1 MVTDPP
7 DDEEPLA
14 RPYLAHD
21 LGRPS
26 SGPAEGA
33 GDADSA
39 PEHDVRPYL
48 VTAGRTASVTPL
60 ALEALVRITSRGR
73 DAQVAYEAAE
83 ILHFCRQPQSV
94 AEVSAHLGR
103 PVAVTR
109 VLVGDLVAA
118 NLLTIEASATRDVAD
133 DPAFIERLML
143 GVAGL

>member
-21 LGRPS
+21 LGQPS
-26 SGPAEGA
+26 SGPPEG
-33 GDADSA
+33 ADSA

-60 ALEALVRITSRGR
+60 ALEALVRITIRGR

-109 VLVGDLVAA
+109 VLVGDLVVAE
-118 NLLTIEASATRDVAD
+118 LLTIEASATRDVAD

>member
-26 SGPAEGA
+26 SAPPDG
-33 GDADSA
+33 ADSA

>member
-26 SGPAEGA
+26 SGPPEGA
-33 GDADSA
+33 DSP

-60 ALEALVRITSRGR
+60 ALEALVCTTSRGR

-94 AEVSAHLGR
+94 AEVSAHLGQ